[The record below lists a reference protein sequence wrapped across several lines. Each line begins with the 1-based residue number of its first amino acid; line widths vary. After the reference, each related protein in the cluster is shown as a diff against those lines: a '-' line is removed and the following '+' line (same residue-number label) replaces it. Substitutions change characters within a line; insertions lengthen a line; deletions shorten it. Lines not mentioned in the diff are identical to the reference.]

1 MSDPNKEY
9 KSEKNKDKIE
19 LAKKMAKRKN
29 TSPSDMLQTIKI
41 QERFDKNPISRK
53 TDLIGDDSLSG
64 DFQNTSSSKDYD
76 DDGYEEGKSKKREM
90 SADDLPMSKEGGPE
104 YRDPSGKKISTRE
117 FEKAMKNESKK
128 KK

>member
-1 MSDPNKEY
+1 MPKDRKEI
-9 KSEKNKDKIE
+9 EKEIME
-19 LAKKMAKRKN
+19 V
-29 TSPSDMLQTIKI
+29 
-41 QERFDKNPISRK
+41 EFE
-53 TDLIGDDSLSG
+53 
-64 DFQNTSSSKDYD
+64 NTSSSKDYD
-76 DDGYEEGKSKKREM
+76 DDGYEEGKLKEREM

>member
-1 MSDPNKEY
+1 MPKDRKEI
-9 KSEKNKDKIE
+9 EKEIME
-19 LAKKMAKRKN
+19 V
-29 TSPSDMLQTIKI
+29 
-41 QERFDKNPISRK
+41 EFE
-53 TDLIGDDSLSG
+53 
-64 DFQNTSSSKDYD
+64 NTSSSKDYD
-76 DDGYEEGKSKKREM
+76 DDGYEEGKSKEREM